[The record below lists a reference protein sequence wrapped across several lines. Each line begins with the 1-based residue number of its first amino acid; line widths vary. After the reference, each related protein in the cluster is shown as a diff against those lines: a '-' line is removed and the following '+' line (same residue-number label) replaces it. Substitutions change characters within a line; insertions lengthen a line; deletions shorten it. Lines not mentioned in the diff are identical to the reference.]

1 MRTGIVNGMAC
12 AIITWKHVDFGLVVV
27 SRNCMLDMI
36 HKFLLERFPLARKM
50 KLERDTALLEKGILD
65 SLGILDVVS
74 FLESEFSITIN
85 DEELVPEN
93 FQNMDTLSVF
103 VGNKRGKGE

>member
-1 MRTGIVNGMAC
+1 MESIATSAVEQR
-12 AIITWKHVDFGLVVV
+12 
-27 SRNCMLDMI
+27 I
-36 HKFLLERFPLARKM
+36 HKFLLGRFPLARKT

-93 FQNMDTLSVF
+93 FQNLDTLSAF